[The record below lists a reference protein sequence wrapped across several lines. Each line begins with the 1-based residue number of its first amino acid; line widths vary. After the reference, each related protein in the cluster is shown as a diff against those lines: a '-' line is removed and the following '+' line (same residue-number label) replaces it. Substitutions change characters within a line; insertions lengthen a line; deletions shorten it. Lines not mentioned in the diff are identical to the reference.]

1 MHVCV
6 HACVCALACEHVC
19 VYMYGGGGDAHKKF
33 PYFSPSQAGV
43 LNNFASL
50 IKSAQMECGVA
61 SAIKGN
67 ERGRPYHEPAPV
79 FFPLRASIFK
89 K

>member
-1 MHVCV
+1 MCACMRASVCV
-6 HACVCALACEHVC
+6 RAHACESVC
-19 VYMYGGGGDAHKKF
+19 VGGVHKKF

-43 LNNFASL
+43 LNNFASM

-67 ERGRPYHEPAPV
+67 ARGRPYYELAPV